1 MFGSKK
7 TLALILCAFAAAVAF
22 AQSTSSAT
30 TALLQRA
37 DDAYMAADYQKAFGY
52 INAAL
57 KMNEAEYKAFGV
69 AANVALLAR
78 QTYRRLLQQAAATK
92 DYDLL
97 DDVYGQLEKFPD
109 IADEDLNQQ
118 VKRLQVQRALD
129 QRERERREDRE
140 ANESLISTM
149 AEKNTQSIHDS
160 IETLAANQ
168 RESNELLLRCRSL
181 SNIILRRS
189 DVNFALCHHCQ
200 EFNGGIVS
208 CQVCFLRITLVDAF
222 PRHKVVCCYI
232 LAELP

>member
-168 RESNELLLRCRSL
+168 R
-181 SNIILRRS
+181 
-189 DVNFALCHHCQ
+189 
-200 EFNGGIVS
+200 
-208 CQVCFLRITLVDAF
+208 
-222 PRHKVVCCYI
+222 
-232 LAELP
+232 